1 MHPAIASG
9 QPPKANRR
17 SEPRVLRQARV
28 IEIAVGNV
36 RVPFTL
42 GNLSSLG
49 AFGRCGRAILSG
61 SRVQLWFEG
70 NRLLEGQVRWSRGP
84 PIEIHFSS
92 RLPMDLLTRRNGP
105 ATARARRF
113 AVNRPGKVVTANG
126 DRIATIRNV
135 SENGMLVETSLTLA
149 PGQQVR
155 IDCGALTI
163 EGQVRWAR
171 QGLAGIQFLA
181 PLCPEQ
187 FGGDTTGLKHIV
199 GQGSGPTSGMPL
211 SSGI

>member
-1 MHPAIASG
+1 MHPAIAPG
-9 QPPKANRR
+9 LPPKANRL
-17 SEPRVLRQARV
+17 SEPRVLQQARV

-49 AFGRCGRAILSG
+49 ASGRCGRAIPSG

-70 NRLLEGQVRWSRGP
+70 NHLVEGQVRWSRGP
-84 PIEIHFSS
+84 LIGIHFSS

-105 ATARARRF
+105 ATARAKRF
-113 AVNRPGKVVTANG
+113 AVNRPGKVVTASG

-135 SENGMLVETSLTLA
+135 SENGLLVETSLTLA
-149 PGQQVR
+149 PGHQVR

-171 QGLAGIQFLA
+171 QGQAGIQLLA
-181 PLCPEQ
+181 PLCLEQ
-187 FGGDTTGLKHIV
+187 FDEATR
-199 GQGSGPTSGMPL
+199 PD
-211 SSGI
+211 